1 MAHELHAVVGV
12 VPKKVTDA
20 GLIYAWQTTNITDV
34 ILQRHYSRE
43 CRAQKELKIFKKDEA
58 FLLIQN

>member
-1 MAHELHAVVGV
+1 VIRYSKQSKLSRGSMAHELHAVVGV

-34 ILQRHYSRE
+34 IL
-43 CRAQKELKIFKKDEA
+43 
-58 FLLIQN
+58 